1 MPHVSGLTE
10 DFQLSMAVNL
20 FTGGNEV
27 PVLASQGTPNTDL
40 RLQLQLRVHAEEH
53 YRRTQA
59 FQKVTRAMNSKPQ
72 KVAYF
77 IPGDLVY
84 YRRYKTPAQLPSN
97 VSLDQPKVGLARW
110 YGPARVL
117 STETR
122 NEDDGTIRRAGHVI
136 WIVAGGRLKRCS
148 PSQLRHASEKE
159 KLVAEASHGSVTM
172 PWSFTSLLQCL
183 EKGQFDTYD
192 DEAFEEGHPRQ
203 SPVASS
209 FQPRTPG
216 RSRSRARSAVEPR
229 RRHVSGEEGR
239 KEEQRRPEQDP
250 LKGQDRKRPKEA
262 AQEGVPAPRSRSTSQ
277 EEEKRMRKAPSKI
290 GRFEAAKY
298 LVDPTYDPFSEI
310 PPVSRPS
317 SNRPDCLASP
327 GASRSSS
334 HGNDVANAM
343 VVQEEDGGDESLILC
358 VYEMPLPQDTRD
370 KKKFLRDS
378 AAWVVQ
384 KMKKGSEMKVSQMTP
399 EQLESFKA
407 AKKTEV
413 QNWIREQAV
422 RGVSH
427 YVPRERIMRMRWVLT
442 LKDDGRAKARIVILG
457 FEDPDLTD
465 LSRSSPTMTRRT
477 RQLIMTFATV
487 KRWRML
493 KGDIKSAFLQGLSSE
508 ESRQIYAYPLPELAE
523 AIHAPVEQP
532 VQILKAAYG
541 LVNAPSEWHTS
552 VCNAMQSAGFE
563 KLHTEPCAWRLR
575 EWNEELQRKEVVG
588 LVAAHVDDFLF
599 CGDDQSTTWQNA
611 VSNVYQKFLWSPW
624 ELDDFSHSGVK
635 IRQNPE
641 CDFVLDHSDFCTGLE
656 QITVGADRNDKEK
669 ATDDEKAQLRGLLGS
684 AQWRAYQTGLQ
695 HASRLSMLQSEMA
708 SATVS
713 TLRMANKLCRE
724 IYASRHISVKINHLE
739 VRNPE
744 EVVFVA
750 WSDAALG
757 NRPNGGSTG
766 GYYIAAAGPIL
777 LEGKATNINGISWRS
792 GKLQRVA
799 RSSLAAE
806 VQAFS
811 EAEEELMFV
820 HLQWAEMVGQDLP
833 LRHPE
838 ECVKKIPGVMVTD
851 AKSLFDVIGKGDKNS
866 SGLGMKEKYSALEVL
881 SLIQRLEM
889 CDTKTRWVHSETQLA
904 DGLTK
909 HIPNCSLVRTMIDG
923 AWTLVEDPQFKSSKR
938 LRREGRTE
946 NISMS
951 NM

>member
-1 MPHVSGLTE
+1 M
-10 DFQLSMAVNL
+10 
-20 FTGGNEV
+20 
-27 PVLASQGTPNTDL
+27 
-40 RLQLQLRVHAEEH
+40 
-53 YRRTQA
+53 
-59 FQKVTRAMNSKPQ
+59 
-72 KVAYF
+72 
-77 IPGDLVY
+77 Y

-442 LKDDGRAKARIVILG
+442 LKDDGRG
-457 FEDPDLTD
+457 F
-465 LSRSSPTMTRRT
+465 
-477 RQLIMTFATV
+477 
-487 KRWRML
+487 
-493 KGDIKSAFLQGLSSE
+493 
-508 ESRQIYAYPLPELAE
+508 
-523 AIHAPVEQP
+523 
-532 VQILKAAYG
+532 
-541 LVNAPSEWHTS
+541 
-552 VCNAMQSAGFE
+552 
-563 KLHTEPCAWRLR
+563 
-575 EWNEELQRKEVVG
+575 
-588 LVAAHVDDFLF
+588 
-599 CGDDQSTTWQNA
+599 
-611 VSNVYQKFLWSPW
+611 
-624 ELDDFSHSGVK
+624 
-635 IRQNPE
+635 
-641 CDFVLDHSDFCTGLE
+641 
-656 QITVGADRNDKEK
+656 
-669 ATDDEKAQLRGLLGS
+669 
-684 AQWRAYQTGLQ
+684 
-695 HASRLSMLQSEMA
+695 
-708 SATVS
+708 
-713 TLRMANKLCRE
+713 
-724 IYASRHISVKINHLE
+724 
-739 VRNPE
+739 
-744 EVVFVA
+744 
-750 WSDAALG
+750 
-757 NRPNGGSTG
+757 
-766 GYYIAAAGPIL
+766 
-777 LEGKATNINGISWRS
+777 
-792 GKLQRVA
+792 
-799 RSSLAAE
+799 
-806 VQAFS
+806 
-811 EAEEELMFV
+811 
-820 HLQWAEMVGQDLP
+820 
-833 LRHPE
+833 
-838 ECVKKIPGVMVTD
+838 
-851 AKSLFDVIGKGDKNS
+851 
-866 SGLGMKEKYSALEVL
+866 
-881 SLIQRLEM
+881 
-889 CDTKTRWVHSETQLA
+889 
-904 DGLTK
+904 
-909 HIPNCSLVRTMIDG
+909 
-923 AWTLVEDPQFKSSKR
+923 
-938 LRREGRTE
+938 
-946 NISMS
+946 
-951 NM
+951 